1 MKIVI
6 VDDHLMFREAVRKA
20 CTRDFGHIVVGE
32 TDLGA
37 TAIEMILRLKPDAV
51 ILDLSLPDMEGFD
64 VAEKVLSGIPT
75 LKILV
80 LSSHCDDYTLFRV
93 EKIGVNGFIDKNT
106 NTIAALRDALT
117 ALKEGRSYFSPVFQ
131 EAKLLRRTDPNSFAK
146 VLTEWEC
153 AILSLI
159 GQGLTDEEIGEK
171 LSISSRT
178 AQTHRS
184 NIMRK
189 LNMKGTPKLIA
200 FAIEHGFTRAPA
212 KRGSTPTLS

>member
-1 MKIVI
+1 
-6 VDDHLMFREAVRKA
+6 MFREAVRKA

-146 VLTEWEC
+146 VLTEWAC

>member
-1 MKIVI
+1 
-6 VDDHLMFREAVRKA
+6 MFREAVRKA